1 MDGLDQLGIS
11 LDSILIYLVNYG
23 VLLAVLTYLLYNPIR
38 NFTTKRRETV
48 ISQLEEAEMIKKEF
62 ATQLE
67 NLKAEKLE
75 TESKLQSELESMR
88 SFVYEKKKELI
99 SEMEAERRTMLDKAA
114 QEIAEAKEQM
124 VSEVEVELQKK
135 MSQIILEV
143 ISNKVPKEV
152 IAESVTEAWSEYKK

>member
-23 VLLAVLTYLLYNPIR
+23 VLLAVLSYLLYNPIR
-38 NFTTKRRETV
+38 NFTTKRRETIV
-48 ISQLEEAEMIKKEF
+48 NQLEEAEMIKKEF
-62 ATQLE
+62 TTQLE

-75 TESKLQSELESMR
+75 TEKKLQTELDSMR
-88 SFVYEKKKELI
+88 SFVTEKKKELI
-99 SEMEAERRTMLDKAA
+99 SEMEAERKKMLEKTA

-152 IAESVTEAWSEYKK
+152 ISQSVTEAWSEYKK

>member
-99 SEMEAERRTMLDKAA
+99 SEMEAERRIMLDKAA

-152 IAESVTEAWSEYKK
+152 IAQSVTEAWSEYKK

>member
-99 SEMEAERRTMLDKAA
+99 SEMEAERRNMLDKTT

>member
-99 SEMEAERRTMLDKAA
+99 SEMEAERRNMLDKTT

-152 IAESVTEAWSEYKK
+152 IAQSVTEAWSEYKK

>member
-23 VLLAVLTYLLYNPIR
+23 VLLAVLSYLLYNPIR
-38 NFTTKRRETV
+38 NFTTKRRETI

-67 NLKAEKLE
+67 DLKAEKLE

-99 SEMEAERRTMLDKAA
+99 SEMEAERRTMLDKAT

-152 IAESVTEAWSEYKK
+152 IADSVTEAWSEYKK

>member
-23 VLLAVLTYLLYNPIR
+23 VLLAVLSYLLYNPIR
-38 NFTTKRRETV
+38 NFTTKRRETI

-67 NLKAEKLE
+67 DLKAEKLE

-99 SEMEAERRTMLDKAA
+99 SEMEAERRTMLDKAT

-152 IAESVTEAWSEYKK
+152 IADSVTEAWSDYKK

>member
-23 VLLAVLTYLLYNPIR
+23 VLLSVLSYLLYNPIR
-38 NFTTKRRETV
+38 NFTTKRRETI
-48 ISQLEEAEMIKKEF
+48 ISQLEEAEMIKTEF
-62 ATQLE
+62 ANQLE
-67 NLKAEKLE
+67 ALQAEKLE
-75 TESKLQSELESMR
+75 TEKKLQTELESMR
-88 SFVYEKKKELI
+88 SFVADKKKELMA
-99 SEMEAERRTMLDKAA
+99 EMETQRKSMLEKAS

-152 IAESVTEAWSEYKK
+152 IAESVTEAWSEYKN